1 MEAIAARF
9 ASTIDSNSIEDVRD
23 HTPNKDG
30 YDPELIPCSYHPHV
44 QKRADRIATITAHWF
59 SLALVGSQRKSFTFR
74 GYCLPYAMTD
84 DGDGPVF
91 PPVMRAFQE
100 ATEQA
105 TRQQQELFR
114 QFLGGGDSGGLAPQL
129 GAMSQM
135 ATFKTRVQS
144 GGRISIPDAE
154 REALDIEEG
163 DIVQTVVV
171 PVKRNRSDT
180 DE

>member
-1 MEAIAARF
+1 
-9 ASTIDSNSIEDVRD
+9 
-23 HTPNKDG
+23 
-30 YDPELIPCSYHPHV
+30 
-44 QKRADRIATITAHWF
+44 
-59 SLALVGSQRKSFTFR
+59 
-74 GYCLPYAMTD
+74 MTD
-84 DGDGPVF
+84 DGDGTAF
-91 PPVMRAFQE
+91 PPMMRAFQE

-105 TRQQQELFR
+105 TRQQQELFK
-114 QFLGGGDSGGLAPQL
+114 QFLGGGGDSGGLAPQL
-129 GAMSQM
+129 GAMSRM
-135 ATFKTRVQS
+135 AMFKTRVQS

>member
-1 MEAIAARF
+1 M
-9 ASTIDSNSIEDVRD
+9 
-23 HTPNKDG
+23 
-30 YDPELIPCSYHPHV
+30 L
-44 QKRADRIATITAHWF
+44 
-59 SLALVGSQRKSFTFR
+59 
-74 GYCLPYAMTD
+74 YAMTD
-84 DGDGPVF
+84 DGDGPAF

-114 QFLGGGDSGGLAPQL
+114 QFLGGGGDSGGLAPQL